1 MDMEERYRLITSTI
15 FNTIGCRTETE
26 KMIATGRIDIVAE
39 TSNIIYVMELK
50 MSLSELSHFFKVFYM
65 INAVLL
71 VNSKERL

>member
-1 MDMEERYRLITSTI
+1 MEERYRLITSTI
-15 FNTIGCRTETE
+15 FNTIGCRMETE